1 MKNFGSNIVS
11 FKHRSNGQF
20 GPDDIIGVI
29 QPLGIFEAQGQATQ
43 MTEDMQ
49 GSTSVK
55 LVI

>member
-1 MKNFGSNIVS
+1 MVF
-11 FKHRSNGQF
+11 FKHRSNGEF

-29 QPLGIFEAQGQATQ
+29 QPHGIFEAQGQAIQ

-55 LVI
+55 LII

>member
-1 MKNFGSNIVS
+1 MKSFGSNIVS
-11 FKHRSNGQF
+11 FKHRSNGEF

-29 QPLGIFEAQGQATQ
+29 QPYGIFETQGQATQ

-49 GSTSVK
+49 RSTSVK

>member
-1 MKNFGSNIVS
+1 MKSFGSNMVF
-11 FKHRSNGQF
+11 FKHRSNGEF

-29 QPLGIFEAQGQATQ
+29 QPHGIFEAQGQAIQ

-55 LVI
+55 LII